1 MTYSFAEYIQARTKR
16 MESGSASTILAWA
29 RRRWK
34 AEGRMKNAEVLAL
47 PSPGARTPKARK
59 IPGGDPEKS
68 LGIFGLVA
76 HITAFTQ

>member
-1 MTYSFAEYIQARTKR
+1 MHSGKNQAHGVRLRQHDFGLGKQ
-16 MESGSASTILAWA
+16 
-29 RRRWK
+29 K
-34 AEGRMKNAEVLAL
+34 AEGRMKDAEVLAL
-47 PSPGARTPKARK
+47 PSTGAPKARK